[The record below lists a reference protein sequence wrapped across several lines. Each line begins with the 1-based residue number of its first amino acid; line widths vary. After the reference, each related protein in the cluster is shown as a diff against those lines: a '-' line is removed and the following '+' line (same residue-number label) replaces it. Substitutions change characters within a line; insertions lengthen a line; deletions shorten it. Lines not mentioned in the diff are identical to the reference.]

1 MYKPLQNNNVEI
13 NVDKLLGNH
22 DLSEYVISI
31 RRFNEIVNKLNIIVS
46 ERLMEILYQVDVDLA
61 LEVCK
66 NGSYLNKYP
75 RLSFT
80 KKRFSRYNFEID
92 LDSGSLKWHQKKSK
106 ISCTGRKT
114 NIQKLYFNDVSHIL
128 PGSDSDFWRR
138 MRSNKNIDINS
149 NLGIE
154 LVVIGSRNRNLR
166 LLCTNKEEWRIWMV
180 GLLVS
185 HALAKR
191 EKLVSKYKGESSIVD
206 AKQFYT
212 HDYIR
217 RQWELSDLD
226 NSGSINFSEFMRL
239 FKRLQM
245 PVSKEYAH
253 SLFCEYDRDD
263 NDALD
268 YTEFRSLLTQ
278 LLILPELHELFEE
291 YKDPQTNVMP
301 IDQFRNFLID
311 VQGMDPSKKLEALV
325 NAVQSMKEPFI
336 ERGGIT
342 EIGFNILM
350 SSEFNSAFDPL
361 KRDVY
366 QSMDEPI
373 SHYWIAS
380 SHNTYLTGD
389 QLTSKSEIGQYIS
402 VLLQGCRCVELDV
415 WNGSD
420 GSPIIY
426 HGHTLTS
433 KVYFE
438 DVMRACKDYAFQ
450 TSPYPIILSLEM
462 HTSDKQREKVAE
474 IILKVLGDS
483 LYTTPENST
492 DRIPSPNELKYKFLV
507 KAKIPREDNSI
518 FNSKLNITYDD
529 EEVENDETDPD
540 LVETDIDKQI
550 VSSFKKNCEYDY
562 KNNINKRLYSSLIS
576 LPGNAIQLSNFENRR
591 RMSIGSLV
599 ETKFLRFAKESSAN
613 LAKFHQ
619 DHLSRVYPSGTR
631 ISSSNYNPLIP
642 WSYGAQIVALNY
654 QAVGTALLLNV
665 GRFRENGGF
674 RSGYVLKPKLCL
686 KKCKDGRVFD
696 PMNPLETLELF
707 DIPPL
712 RISIQILSAH
722 QLPDYMSQYS
732 RGIPGIICGS
742 KLSPYITISVFGGP
756 REEYK
761 SYKTPPVENNGF
773 NPKWENLAPFTF
785 NVLCPEI
792 SIINFEVKSS
802 DYIQSEFIAAASIPV
817 SCLRPGIR
825 WIQLFDTN
833 FIDLQ
838 CCGILAS
845 ISITAELPKTYMISS
860 ISTGNS
866 NSSVMIETLQQ
877 FKGIKF

>member
-1 MYKPLQNNNVEI
+1 MSTPLQNNNFELTV
-13 NVDKLLGNH
+13 NQLLGNH
-22 DLSEYVISI
+22 DLSEYVVSV
-31 RRFNEIVNKLNIIVS
+31 RRFGEVVNKLNIIVS
-46 ERLMEILYQVDVDLA
+46 ERLMEILNQVDVDLA
-61 LEVCK
+61 LEICK

-75 RLSFT
+75 RSPFSRRRL
-80 KKRFSRYNFEID
+80 SRYNFQID
-92 LDSGSLKWHQKKSK
+92 LDSGSLKWQQKK
-106 ISCTGRKT
+106 IDIFCTGKKT

-128 PGSDSDFWRR
+128 PGSDSDFWRE
-138 MRSNKNIDINS
+138 MRNNKNSGINL
-149 NLGIE
+149 NLGIDI
-154 LVVIGSRNRNLR
+154 VTIGSKNRTLR
-166 LLCTNKEEWRIWMV
+166 LLCTNKEEWRIWMT

-185 HALAKR
+185 HALSQR
-191 EKLVSKYKGESSIVD
+191 EKTISKYKGENSVVD

-226 NSGSINFSEFMRL
+226 NSSSINFSEFMRL
-239 FKRLQM
+239 VKRLQM
-245 PVSKEYAH
+245 PVSKEYAY
-253 SLFCEYDRDD
+253 SLFCDYDKDD

-278 LLILPELHELFEE
+278 LLILPELHELFDE
-291 YKDPQTNVMP
+291 YKDPRTNVIP
-301 IDQFRNFLID
+301 VDKFRNFLID
-311 VQGMDPSKKLEALV
+311 VQGMDPSKKLESLV
-325 NAVQSMKEPFI
+325 NAVLSMKEPFI

-366 QSMDEPI
+366 QSMNEPI

-415 WNGSD
+415 WNGPD

-433 KVYFE
+433 KVHFE
-438 DVMRACKDYAFQ
+438 DVIRACKDYAFQ

-462 HTSDKQREKVAE
+462 HASDKQREKVAE

-483 LYTTPENST
+483 LYTISDNSD
-492 DRIPSPNELKYKFLV
+492 DRIPSPNELRYKFLV
-507 KAKIPREDNSI
+507 KSKIPREDNSI
-518 FNSKLNITYDD
+518 FNSKLNITYD
-529 EEVENDETDPD
+529 EVENEDTDPD
-540 LVETDIDKQI
+540 LVEVDIGKHSI
-550 VSSFKKNCEYDY
+550 PPLKKNSE
-562 KNNINKRLYSSLIS
+562 KTSANNTSKRLYSSLIS

-599 ETKFLRFAKESSAN
+599 ETKFLRFAKESSVN
-613 LAKFHQ
+613 LSKFHQ

-665 GRFRENGGF
+665 GRFRENGGPK
-674 RSGYVLKPKLCL
+674 SGYVLKPKLCL
-686 KKCKDGRVFD
+686 KRCKDGRVFD

-712 RISIQILSAH
+712 RVSIQILSAH

-732 RGIPGIICGS
+732 RGISGIICGS

-833 FIDLQ
+833 FIDIQ
-838 CCGILAS
+838 CCGILAN
-845 ISITAELPKTYMISS
+845 ISITTELPKTYMLSS

-877 FKGIKF
+877 FKGVKF